1 MWVVDENT
9 VLGPSENDDDD
20 DADAVGSV
28 SVGAS
33 LDSPCCCSVGDLK
46 GSWVM
51 AEVGSEA
58 SRSVL
63 LWPLHECC
71 SFSSDAGLTA
81 PP

>member
-9 VLGPSENDDDD
+9 VLGPSEKDD

-63 LWPLHECC
+63 LWPLQECR
-71 SFSSDAGLTA
+71 SFPLDAGLTA